1 MAASRPLRR
10 RSLLYHVMLTNMMA
24 GGFCCCRDDH
34 SVPIIVVSLRASK
47 EEITDPNIR
56 VLTSL
61 CVIPTDTDLIGVYI
75 VKHASRLPGA
85 WHCRERGRMGTH
97 ISARAP

>member
-1 MAASRPLRR
+1 MAASISLRR

-24 GGFCCCRDDH
+24 GGFSCCREYH
-34 SVPIIVVSLRASK
+34 SVCFIVVSVGVSK
-47 EEITDPNIR
+47 EQIIHPNIG
-56 VLTSL
+56 VLASP
-61 CVIPTDTDLIGVYI
+61 CVIPTDTDLIGVFI
-75 VKHASRLPGA
+75 IKHASRLPSA